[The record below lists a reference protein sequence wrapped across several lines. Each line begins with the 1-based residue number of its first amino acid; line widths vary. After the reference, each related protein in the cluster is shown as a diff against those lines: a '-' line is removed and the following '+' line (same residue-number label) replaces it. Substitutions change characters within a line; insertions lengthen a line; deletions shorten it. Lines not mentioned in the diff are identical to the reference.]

1 MIMRR
6 KTQMTDNPSNSV
18 ADLLKSVTQS
28 SQPTTQ
34 AETLRTID
42 LLAKAINRAGFG
54 IKVTDTDN
62 KTTQAAVDLTDNNI
76 DLTAI
81 VNQIK
86 TDINGKVTDTLKPD
100 ILAEVKKQFPA
111 MFNAAKAAGTI
122 NTDDQVTDSKDLEK
136 LQKLA
141 GEN

>member
-1 MIMRR
+1 MIRR
-6 KTQMTDNPSNSV
+6 RTQMTDNPSHSV
-18 ADLLKSVTQS
+18 ADLLRSVSQS

-42 LLAKAINRAGFG
+42 LLAKAIIRAAFG
-54 IKVTDTDN
+54 LKVTGADN
-62 KTTQAAVDLTDNNI
+62 KTTLATVDLTDNNI

-81 VNQIK
+81 ANQIK
-86 TDINGKVTDTLKPD
+86 TEINAQVADTLKPD
-100 ILAEVKKQFPA
+100 ILAEVKKQFPD

-122 NTDDQVTDSKDLEK
+122 STDDQISDSKDLEK